1 MHSYLSLSI
10 FVNLSP
16 NHNNWTKRGYV
27 RSKLNNSRLLIYSHD
42 SFGLGHLRR
51 CRTIAHELVDR
62 YKGLSVLIM
71 TGSPI
76 IGRFDFKAR
85 VDFIRIPGVIKLH
98 NGEYTSLGLHID
110 LSETLALRESII
122 FNTCK
127 MFQPDIFLVDK
138 EPGGLKGEVITT
150 LEYFKETETRCILG
164 LRDIMDA
171 PDLLKKEWQQ
181 KKALPLLENYYDEI
195 WVYGP
200 QQMGDPLAGI
210 PVPQQ
215 VKDKTLYTGY
225 LHRQLPEQT
234 DTETIDFPDRPYILV
249 TPGGG
254 GDGIEMIDWV
264 LRAYE
269 SCAQLMPAL
278 FVLGPFMAATE
289 RNLFLQRAQLL
300 EHVTAITF
308 SNHLEH
314 LMAQSDAVIAMGG
327 YNTFCEILSFD
338 KAALILPRSEP
349 RQEQLIRAQNAASIG
364 LLSMLDLSSQRL
376 TEDMI
381 EAIGNLQLQQKPSS
395 QSVDKLLNGLDFVG
409 QRFGHLVENE
419 PDSASIQNIA
429 AE

>member
-1 MHSYLSLSI
+1 
-10 FVNLSP
+10 
-16 NHNNWTKRGYV
+16 V

-85 VDFIRIPGVIKLH
+85 VDFIRIPGVIKLR

-122 FNTCK
+122 LNTSK

-138 EPGGLKGEVITT
+138 EPGGLQGEVIST
-150 LEYFKETETRCILG
+150 LEHFKDTNTRCILG

-171 PDLLKKEWQQ
+171 PELLKKEWQQ
-181 KKALPLLENYYDEI
+181 KNALPLLENNYDEL

-200 QQMGDPLAGI
+200 QEMGDPLKGL
-210 PVPQQ
+210 PVQQQ

-225 LHRQLPEQT
+225 LPRQLPEQT
-234 DTETIDFPDRPYILV
+234 DTETISFPDRPYILV

-269 SCAQLMPAL
+269 SCTELMPAL
-278 FVLGPFMAATE
+278 FVLGPFMPAAE
-289 RNLFLQRAQLL
+289 RNLFLQRAEPL

-314 LMAQSDAVIAMGG
+314 LMSEADAVIAMGG

-338 KAALILPRSEP
+338 KAALILPRSTP
-349 RQEQLIRAQNAASIG
+349 RQEQLIRAQNAANIG
-364 LLSMLDLSSQRL
+364 LLSMLDLTSQRL
-376 TEDMI
+376 TQDMI
-381 EAIGNLQLQQKPSS
+381 EAIGNLQQQPKPSN
-395 QSVDKLLNGLDFVG
+395 QPIEKLLNGLDFVAE
-409 QRFGHLVENE
+409 RFGQLVE
-419 PDSASIQNIA
+419 D
-429 AE
+429 

>member
-1 MHSYLSLSI
+1 M
-10 FVNLSP
+10 
-16 NHNNWTKRGYV
+16 

-51 CRTIAHELVDR
+51 CRTIAHALVDR

-110 LSETLALRESII
+110 LADTLALRESII
-122 FNTCK
+122 LNTSK
-127 MFQPDIFLVDK
+127 VFKPDIFLVDK
-138 EPGGLKGEVITT
+138 EPGGLKGEVTST
-150 LEYFKETETRCILG
+150 LEYFKETDTQCVLG
-164 LRDIMDA
+164 LRDIMDS
-171 PDLLKKEWQQ
+171 PELLKKEWQQ
-181 KKALPLLENYYDEI
+181 KKVMPLLENYYDEI

-200 QQMGDPLAGI
+200 QEMGDPLQGLA
-210 PVPQQ
+210 VKPQ
-215 VKDKTLYTGY
+215 VTAKTLYSGY
-225 LHRQLPEQT
+225 LPRQLPEQT
-234 DTETIDFPDRPYILV
+234 DTDTINLPAQPYILV

-269 SCAQLMPAL
+269 SCAELMPAL

-289 RNLFLQRAQLL
+289 RNQFLQRADALP
-300 EHVTAITF
+300 HVEMITF

-314 LMAQSDAVIAMGG
+314 LMDAAQAVVAMGG

-338 KAALILPRSEP
+338 KAALILPRSQP
-349 RQEQLIRAQNAASIG
+349 RQEQLIRATNAQSIG
-364 LLSMLDLSSQRL
+364 LLTMLDLSSQRL
-376 TEDMI
+376 TEDMVQ
-381 EAIGNLQLQQKPSS
+381 GLQRLPTQPKPSLRS
-395 QSVDKLLNGLDFVG
+395 LEKLLNGLDFVS
-409 QRFGHLVENE
+409 QRFGELVEN
-419 PDSASIQNIA
+419 
-429 AE
+429 

>member
-1 MHSYLSLSI
+1 
-10 FVNLSP
+10 
-16 NHNNWTKRGYV
+16 V

-51 CRTIAHELVDR
+51 CRTIAHALVDK

-110 LSETLALRESII
+110 LADTMALRESII
-122 FNTCK
+122 LNTSK
-127 MFQPDIFLVDK
+127 VFKPDIFLVDK
-138 EPGGLKGEVITT
+138 EPGGLKGEVIST
-150 LEYFKETETRCILG
+150 LKYFKKTDTHCILG

-171 PDLLKKEWQQ
+171 PHLLKKEWQQ
-181 KKALPLLENYYDEI
+181 KKVLPLLENYYDEL

-200 QQMGDPLAGI
+200 QEMGDPLQGLAI
-210 PVPQQ
+210 KPQ
-215 VKDKTLYTGY
+215 VSAKTRYTGY
-225 LHRQLPEQT
+225 LPRQLPEQT
-234 DTETIDFPDRPYILV
+234 DTETINFPTKPYILV

-254 GDGIEMIDWV
+254 GDGVEMVDWV
-264 LRAYE
+264 MRAYE

-289 RNLFLQRAQLL
+289 RNNFLQRAENLP
-300 EHVTAITF
+300 HVTVITF

-314 LMAQSDAVIAMGG
+314 LMAGSEAVVAMGG

-338 KAALILPRSEP
+338 KAALILPRSQP
-349 RQEQLIRAQNAASIG
+349 RQEQLIRAQNAAAIG
-364 LLSMLDLSSQRL
+364 LLSMLDLASQRL
-376 TEDMI
+376 TNDMVEGI
-381 EAIGNLQLQQKPSS
+381 KKLESQPKPSS
-395 QSVDKLLNGLDFVG
+395 QSLSKLLNGLDFVTV
-409 QRFGHLVENE
+409 RFGELVG
-419 PDSASIQNIA
+419 S
-429 AE
+429 

>member
-1 MHSYLSLSI
+1 M
-10 FVNLSP
+10 
-16 NHNNWTKRGYV
+16 

-110 LSETLALRESII
+110 LAETLALRESII
-122 FNTCK
+122 LNTSK

-138 EPGGLKGEVITT
+138 EPGGLQGEVTST
-150 LEYFKETETRCILG
+150 LEHFKDTDTLCVLG
-164 LRDIMDA
+164 LRDIMDS
-171 PDLLKKEWQQ
+171 PELLKKEWQQ
-181 KKALPLLENYYDEI
+181 KNALPLLENYYDEL

-200 QQMGDPLAGI
+200 QEMGDPLKGL
-210 PVPQQ
+210 PVQQQ

-225 LHRQLPEQT
+225 LPRQLPEQT
-234 DTETIDFPDRPYILV
+234 DTETISFPDRPYILV

-269 SCAQLMPAL
+269 NCAELMPAL
-278 FVLGPFMAATE
+278 FVLGPFMPAAE
-289 RNLFLQRAQLL
+289 RNLFLQRAEPLA
-300 EHVTAITF
+300 HVTAITF

-314 LMAQSDAVIAMGG
+314 LMSEADAVIAMGG

-338 KAALILPRSEP
+338 KAALILPRSTP

-364 LLSMLDLSSQRL
+364 LLSMLDLTSQRL
-376 TEDMI
+376 TQDMI
-381 EAIGNLQLQQKPSS
+381 EAIGNLQQQAKPSN
-395 QSVDKLLNGLDFVG
+395 QPIEKLLNGLDFVAE
-409 QRFGHLVENE
+409 RFGQLVE
-419 PDSASIQNIA
+419 D
-429 AE
+429 

>member
-1 MHSYLSLSI
+1 M
-10 FVNLSP
+10 
-16 NHNNWTKRGYV
+16 
-27 RSKLNNSRLLIYSHD
+27 RSKLNNSRVLIYSHD

-51 CRTIAHELVDR
+51 CRTIAHALVER

-110 LSETLALRESII
+110 LADTLAMRESII
-122 FNTCK
+122 LNTSK

-138 EPGGLKGEVITT
+138 EPGGLQGEVIST
-150 LEYFKETETRCILG
+150 LEYFKNTDTQCILG
-164 LRDIMDA
+164 LRDIMDS
-171 PDLLKKEWQQ
+171 PELLKAEWQQ
-181 KKALPLLENYYDEI
+181 KNVLPLLENFYDEL

-200 QQMGDPLAGI
+200 QEMGDPLHGLDI
-210 PVPQQ
+210 HQQ

-225 LHRQLPEQT
+225 LPRQLPEQT
-234 DTETIDFPDRPYILV
+234 DTDAINFPDKPYILV

-269 SCAQLMPAL
+269 ADCSLMPAL
-278 FVLGPFMAATE
+278 FVIGPFMPATE
-289 RNLFLQRAQLL
+289 RNLFLQRAEHLP
-300 EHVTAITF
+300 HVTAITF

-314 LMAQSDAVIAMGG
+314 LMVSADAVIAMGG

-338 KAALILPRSEP
+338 KAALILPRSKP
-349 RQEQLIRAQNAASIG
+349 RQEQLIRAQNAAAIG
-364 LLSMLDLSSQRL
+364 LLSMLDLAGERS
-376 TEDMI
+376 TTDMI
-381 EAIGNLQLQQKPSS
+381 QAIERLQLQPKPSA
-395 QSVDKLLNGLDFVG
+395 QPIEKLLNGLDFVAK
-409 QRFGHLVENE
+409 RFGELVEE
-419 PDSASIQNIA
+419 TSPS
-429 AE
+429 E